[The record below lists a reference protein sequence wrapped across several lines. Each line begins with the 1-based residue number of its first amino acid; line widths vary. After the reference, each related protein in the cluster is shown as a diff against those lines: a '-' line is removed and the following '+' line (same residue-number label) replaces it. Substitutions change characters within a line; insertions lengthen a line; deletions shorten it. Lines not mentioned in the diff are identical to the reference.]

1 MDVSTLCRIRR
12 RFPSPVFERHCK
24 CTWRQ
29 TSMKCSKT
37 LNNFEFRICYLT
49 CILCLLIL
57 RRLANKKADWTDWI
71 SEALQP
77 EFGDVKLLQR
87 RFNFHRTCQMFPS
100 KYHLQY
106 YDAMYH
112 LCSQVPGTAET
123 ATVEKSLEANVVVFF
138 LGHGCVFSE
147 THLFLDRMLLSC
159 YESRSQNDLSP
170 TGFKDC
176 VN

>member
-1 MDVSTLCRIRR
+1 MEETRIFLEVMDVSTLCRIRR

-57 RRLANKKADWTDWI
+57 WRLANKKADWTDWI

-87 RFNFHRTCQMFPS
+87 RFNFHRTCQMFLS

-106 YDAMYH
+106 YDTMYH

-123 ATVEKSLEANVVVFF
+123 ATVEKSLEANVVV
-138 LGHGCVFSE
+138 LGVMVAS
-147 THLFLDRMLLSC
+147 
-159 YESRSQNDLSP
+159 SQKR
-170 TGFKDC
+170 TCF
-176 VN
+176 

>member
-1 MDVSTLCRIRR
+1 MEETRIFLEVMDVSTLCRIRR
-12 RFPSPVFERHCK
+12 RFPSPVFWRHYK

-37 LNNFEFRICYLT
+37 LNNFEFRIYYLT

-57 RRLANKKADWTDWI
+57 RRLVNKKTDWTDWI

-77 EFGDVKLLQR
+77 EFGDVKLSQR

-106 YDAMYH
+106 YEAPCITCVHRCLAPLKLPLWRSPWRPMWSSFFWVMVAS
-112 LCSQVPGTAET
+112 SQKRTC
-123 ATVEKSLEANVVVFF
+123 F
-138 LGHGCVFSE
+138 
-147 THLFLDRMLLSC
+147 
-159 YESRSQNDLSP
+159 
-170 TGFKDC
+170 
-176 VN
+176 